1 MKTTVGNQSR
11 ANILMK
17 SRQCICAAYSVISAN
32 LTFFILTF
40 DTSLLRWWTG
50 PALSRHRSQ
59 LQCPRCKP
67 ETGSDLRMFRPFFFF
82 PPLGDI
88 QFTLWL
94 FNIAMEN
101 GPFIDGLPI
110 KNGDLPTWNELCSPS
125 KVNRPASFVAAPM
138 VLSLVTWAGP
148 ISRAGLWKR
157 PRAQWFIIYNVS
169 AKEKLDKASFI

>member
-1 MKTTVGNQSR
+1 MISDISGLNHLEHSWTNLMKTTVGNQSR
-11 ANILMK
+11 ANIFMK

-67 ETGSDLRMFRPFFFF
+67 ETGSDLRMFRPFFS
-82 PPLGDI
+82 LHLV
-88 QFTLWL
+88 TS
-94 FNIAMEN
+94 N
-101 GPFIDGLPI
+101 LP
-110 KNGDLPTWNELCSPS
+110 NLLTWNELCSPS

-138 VLSLVTWAGP
+138 VLSLVTWASP
-148 ISRAGLWKR
+148 ISRAGLWKG
-157 PRAQWFIIYNVS
+157 AKSAVIYNVS